1 MPRETLRRTPTARRL
16 PAHVSGGAGAAG
28 ASRAADSTDRR
39 VTAPFAGIVV
49 PVVRVGD
56 DVTPGQ
62 VVATIEAIKME
73 AAIMSPW
80 AGTVA
85 RLVVAAHQPVEGGD
99 VIAEL
104 R

>member
-1 MPRETLRRTPTARRL
+1 MPRELPRELPTPRRL
-16 PAHVSGGAGAAG
+16 PAH
-28 ASRAADSTDRR
+28 ASVGEGPADRT

-49 PVVRVGD
+49 PAVCVGD
-56 DVTPGQ
+56 RVAPGE

-73 AAIMSPW
+73 AAITSPR
-80 AGTVA
+80 GGVVA
-85 RLVVAAHQPVEGGD
+85 RLGVLAHQPVEGGD

>member
-1 MPRETLRRTPTARRL
+1 MPRETLREAPTARRL
-16 PAHVSGGAGAAG
+16 PAHASGGPGSAH
-28 ASRAADSTDRR
+28 RQ

-49 PVVRVGD
+49 PAVRVGD
-56 DVTPGQ
+56 DVSPGQ

-73 AAIMSPW
+73 AAITSPW

-85 RLVVAAHQPVEGGD
+85 RIVVSAHQSVEGGD

>member
-1 MPRETLRRTPTARRL
+1 MPRDTLRGTPTARRL
-16 PAHVSGGAGAAG
+16 PAHAPVGAG
-28 ASRAADSTDRR
+28 STDRH
-39 VTAPFAGIVV
+39 VTAPFAGVVV

-73 AAIMSPW
+73 AAITSPW
-80 AGTVA
+80 AGEVA
-85 RLVVAAHQPVEGGD
+85 RLEVAAHQLVEGGD